1 MSIQG
6 ISKTVQIDYK
16 KKSRIFQNVNKTY
29 QEIMREALKDTVGA
43 GIRFYASDRKIEVSL
58 YQIEETDWE
67 FIRRLAS
74 HLNVLR
80 QKLLSQRQVI
90 MSINIHLKYIIIQK
104 HLQINRGC
112 LVDNMIFMMEV
123 LRQEIKTEMKD

>member
-1 MSIQG
+1 MILQEGQGYQVSIQG

-90 MSINIHLKYIIIQK
+90 MNINIHLKYIIAINMYRGLIVMHMRLILSIIQ
-104 HLQINRGC
+104 
-112 LVDNMIFMMEV
+112 
-123 LRQEIKTEMKD
+123 

>member
-1 MSIQG
+1 MILQEGQGYQVSIQG

-90 MSINIHLKYIIIQK
+90 MNINIHLKYIIAINMFRGLIVMHMRLILSIIQ
-104 HLQINRGC
+104 
-112 LVDNMIFMMEV
+112 
-123 LRQEIKTEMKD
+123 